1 MKNIRRSLWP
11 PHLKLTKEVII
22 WTVYLQGVA
31 LASRG
36 LPSESF
42 KTTTSVKVD
51 DPSCFTSKGVL
62 LGTLQ
67 VVLS

>member
-11 PHLKLTKEVII
+11 SHLKLTKEVII

-42 KTTTSVKVD
+42 KTTTSVKGD